1 MSSKILSFGSLN
13 IDYVY
18 SVDHFVQKGETL
30 ASSAL
35 EIFSGGK
42 GLNQSVALGRAGAEV
57 FHAGAVGPD
66 GQFLLDL
73 LQEAGVDTHLV
84 KQLESVRT
92 GNAIIQRDPE
102 GNNCILLYGGANQ
115 AITREQ
121 VKESLEGFG
130 AGDYIVLQNEINQM
144 PFLMEQAHAKGM
156 HIVLNPSP
164 MNGRIFE
171 MPLGCVDYLILNE
184 VEAAQILEADT
195 PALGDE
201 KAALGDEKAGEA
213 MAELLKKKFP
223 RSRIVLTLG
232 EKGAV
237 YCGEET
243 RIRQPAYAVRAMDT
257 TAAGDTFTG
266 YFIAGISRGMSAE
279 EALDTAS
286 RAAAIAVTKPGA
298 APSIPA
304 WEQVQDWNPTPA
316 AAPAIH

>member
-1 MSSKILSFGSLN
+1 
-13 IDYVY
+13 
-18 SVDHFVQKGETL
+18 
-30 ASSAL
+30 
-35 EIFSGGK
+35 
-42 GLNQSVALGRAGAEV
+42 
-57 FHAGAVGPD
+57 
-66 GQFLLDL
+66 
-73 LQEAGVDTHLV
+73 
-84 KQLESVRT
+84 
-92 GNAIIQRDPE
+92 
-102 GNNCILLYGGANQ
+102 
-115 AITREQ
+115 
-121 VKESLEGFG
+121 
-130 AGDYIVLQNEINQM
+130 M
-144 PFLMEQAHAKGM
+144 PFLMEQAHAKEM

-201 KAALGDEKAGEA
+201 KAALGDEKTALGGEKAGEA